1 MSSSTVRMFSFFMA
15 LILILTAIIENNRR
29 NAHRILAVT
38 NKVTVHFYKPDN
50 WQTAYIYYYNGAV
63 TGPVRP
69 GMEMTQEEGNWY
81 SFTIVDWSSAD
92 IFFNN
97 GDGEQIPAD
106 GEVALRVSGEVWYKD
121 GVLYSEKPEDS

>member
-81 SFTIVDWSSAD
+81 SFTIVFPAD
-92 IFFNN
+92 IF
-97 GDGEQIPAD
+97 
-106 GEVALRVSGEVWYKD
+106 
-121 GVLYSEKPEDS
+121 